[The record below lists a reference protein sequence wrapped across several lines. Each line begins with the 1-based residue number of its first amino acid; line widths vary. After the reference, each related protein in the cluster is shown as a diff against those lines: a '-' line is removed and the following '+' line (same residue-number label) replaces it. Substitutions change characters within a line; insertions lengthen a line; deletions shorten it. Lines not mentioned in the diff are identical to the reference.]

1 MRNRYIK
8 WALILLGLVVV
19 VVVYTLFNPG
29 ESGFFPRCPFRW
41 LIGLE
46 CPGCG
51 SQRAV
56 HHLLH
61 LRIGAAMGENIL
73 LVIFIPYLVVGF
85 IFDMTKNPSPQMAVW
100 RKRLYGTRAIAV
112 VLTVII
118 LFWVLRNIPYFADY
132 L

>member
-1 MRNRYIK
+1 MQRKYLK
-8 WALILLGLVVV
+8 WALILLGLAAVVV
-19 VVVYTLFNPG
+19 IYTLFNPG

-41 LIGLE
+41 ATGLE

-51 SQRAV
+51 SQRAI

-61 LRIGAAMGENIL
+61 LRIGDAMGENLL
-73 LVIFIPYLVVGF
+73 LVVFIPYLILGF
-85 IFDMTKNPSPQMAVW
+85 AFDMVREPSPGMARR
-100 RKRLYGTRAIAV
+100 RKRLFGTRAIAV

-118 LFWVLRNIPYFADY
+118 LFWVLRNIPFFAPI